1 MFVLDT
7 DVLSLIDQHG
17 TGRSQ
22 RLVERLEQAD
32 PDSLAATVISY
43 EEQTRGWMAYLAQAR
58 TTPEQIQAY
67 MRLERHL
74 ASWKRMRVLGF
85 DETAAKIASELRRRH
100 RRLGI
105 MDLKIAAIAI
115 ANDATLVTANLRDF
129 TIIDDLQVE
138 DWTI

>member
-85 DETAAKIASELRRRH
+85 DETAAQIASELRRRH
-100 RRLGI
+100 RRLGV
-105 MDLKIAAIAI
+105 MDLRIAAIVI
-115 ANDATLVTANLRDF
+115 TNGATLVTSNLRDF
-129 TIIDDLQVE
+129 AVIDDLRVE
-138 DWTI
+138 DWTN